1 MAVLINNTSLK
12 KCNVN
17 KAVCKKIAVNGTN
30 IWSAEYSLVPNTEGA
45 LATDTSDG
53 AGKWSS
59 NYDDPKWQSDG
70 TLWVYFA
77 SGGQSTTV
85 HKTPIDVT
93 KYSKI
98 TFVVSS
104 VSGNGEFYMQLGST
118 TNFSWDEPHTEVA
131 TTAGT
136 YTIDLLNVNGNR
148 YLIFRGKSNPGV
160 VFSQIYL
167 EE

>member
-1 MAVLINNTSLK
+1 MAVLINGTSLK

-17 KAVCKKIAVNGTN
+17 GGTCKKIIVNGEN
-30 IWSAEYSLVPNTEGA
+30 VWRAEYSLVPNTEGV

-53 AGKWSS
+53 GGKWSS

-93 KYSKI
+93 SYSKI
-98 TFVVSS
+98 TFIVSS
-104 VSGNGEFYMQLGST
+104 VSGEGEFYMQLGT
-118 TNFSWDEPHTEVA
+118 TTSFSWDEPYDGG
-131 TTAGT
+131 TTTGP
-136 YTIDLLNVNGNR
+136 YDIDLSNINGNR